1 MAMGLK
7 VEDISAHK
15 NAHYQ
20 RIGWRHET
28 LWGLKFLWILVEN
41 KKMWKNSW
49 FPESRNMIYVHG
61 GFSTIYMFNSG

>member
-1 MAMGLK
+1 MLYLVYLSNGDFPYLKDNNRGYQMKNWILSIPFLLCWDFTMAMGLK

-28 LWGLKFLWILVEN
+28 L
-41 KKMWKNSW
+41 
-49 FPESRNMIYVHG
+49 
-61 GFSTIYMFNSG
+61 